1 MNTSISRR
9 QFLKASGLAA
19 AGACAAGL
27 LTGCGGSSS
36 GSASGAA
43 SSGSGSSYT
52 ILYDSQPATLNY
64 LTTGTDLEM
73 VVGANCVDTLVEYD
87 NKGVMRE
94 GLATSWDWDINT
106 LTWTFHLREEN
117 WVDCNGEVVAPVTAQ
132 DFVDALKYVLTPDY
146 AASNVG
152 LVTAYI
158 AGADDYYSY
167 HVYLNNANTGVV
179 DDDGTTY
186 TVDGSGV
193 VTVTAP
199 DSDPATYAPVDFDA
213 VGVTA
218 VDDHTLTYTLTY
230 DFPGFLSLLCY
241 LPYEPAYGPL
251 LEETGDQFATSA
263 ETTGTDLEMVVGA
276 NCVDTL
282 VEYDNK
288 GVMREGL
295 ATSWDWDINTLTWTF
310 HLREE
315 NWVDCNGEV
324 VAPVTAQDFVDALK
338 YVLTPDYAASNVG
351 LVTAYIAGADD
362 YYSYHVYLNNAN
374 TGVVDDDGTT
384 YTVDGSGVVTVTAPD
399 SDPATY
405 APVDFDA
412 VGVTAV
418 DDHTLTYTLT
428 YDFPGFLSLLCYL
441 PYEPAYGPLLEETGD
456 QFATSAET
464 TYSCGAFYLAAYE
477 SLETWVMKKN
487 PENYDADNVFIDT
500 ISRIYNAEASVN
512 GPEMI
517 KRGEIDEATIGS
529 DILDSWLSDDTT
541 KDMVSMDRPNTNYTY
556 FYMFNFMPFSHEFS
570 NWSVEGMD
578 AEYEP
583 ENWAKAINNTNFRK
597 SFLYGINNSVT
608 LAVKAPE
615 GYDNYKLNTITPP
628 SFCANADGV
637 DYLKCGDLANI
648 TEFFDE
654 AKAKEYRD
662 AAIPELT
669 AAGVTFPIKVQM
681 PYNPSS
687 TDWDK
692 QCQVFKQQLEGVL
705 NDGFDFIDII
715 ITAGPSD
722 SFLSSVRRN
731 GKFAFLQ
738 CNWGADYSDPQTET
752 DPFYQ
757 AEGARGSRYAFL
769 RTGVE
774 DGFITGDTADAV
786 MNYMKAIEEAVKITD
801 DINARYDAFANA
813 EASLINNALVVPLG
827 MSIPAYIATRLNYW
841 EGQYASTGFSNKRLK
856 GIHVLD
862 HYISMSEYEA
872 NRDAR

>member
-94 GLATSWDWDINT
+94 GLATSWDWDADT
-106 LTWTFHLREEN
+106 LTWTFHLRDEN

-152 LVTAYI
+152 LVTGYI

-179 DDDGTTY
+179 DEDGTTY
-186 TVDGSGV
+186 TVDADGV
-193 VTVTAP
+193 VTVAAP
-199 DSDPATYAPVDFDA
+199 GADPATYAPVDFES

-218 VDDHTLTYTLTY
+218 VD
-230 DFPGFLSLLCY
+230 
-241 LPYEPAYGPL
+241 E
-251 LEETGDQFATSA
+251 
-263 ETTGTDLEMVVGA
+263 
-276 NCVDTL
+276 
-282 VEYDNK
+282 
-288 GVMREGL
+288 
-295 ATSWDWDINTLTWTF
+295 
-310 HLREE
+310 
-315 NWVDCNGEV
+315 
-324 VAPVTAQDFVDALK
+324 
-338 YVLTPDYAASNVG
+338 
-351 LVTAYIAGADD
+351 
-362 YYSYHVYLNNAN
+362 
-374 TGVVDDDGTT
+374 
-384 YTVDGSGVVTVTAPD
+384 
-399 SDPATY
+399 
-405 APVDFDA
+405 
-412 VGVTAV
+412 
-418 DDHTLTYTLT
+418 HTLTYTLT

-487 PENYDADNVFIDT
+487 PENYDAANVFIDT

-529 DILDSWLSDDTT
+529 DILDSWLADDTT

-669 AAGVTFPIKVQM
+669 ATGVTFPIKVQL

-687 TDWDK
+687 SDWDK
-692 QCQVFKQQLEGVL
+692 QCQVLKQQLEGVL
-705 NDGFDFIDII
+705 NDGFDFINIV

-731 GKFAFLQ
+731 GKFAFLL

-786 MNYMKAIEEAVKITD
+786 MNYMKAIEAAVKITD

-813 EASLINNALVVPLG
+813 EASLINNALVVPMG
-827 MSIPAYIATRLNYW
+827 MSVPAYIATRLNYW

-862 HYISMSEYEA
+862 HYVSMSEYEA

>member
-94 GLATSWDWDINT
+94 GLATSWDWDVDT

-158 AGADDYYSY
+158 AGADDYY
-167 HVYLNNANTGVV
+167 N
-179 DDDGTTY
+179 
-186 TVDGSGV
+186 
-193 VTVTAP
+193 
-199 DSDPATYAPVDFDA
+199 
-213 VGVTA
+213 
-218 VDDHTLTYTLTY
+218 
-230 DFPGFLSLLCY
+230 
-241 LPYEPAYGPL
+241 
-251 LEETGDQFATSA
+251 
-263 ETTGTDLEMVVGA
+263 
-276 NCVDTL
+276 
-282 VEYDNK
+282 
-288 GVMREGL
+288 
-295 ATSWDWDINTLTWTF
+295 
-310 HLREE
+310 
-315 NWVDCNGEV
+315 
-324 VAPVTAQDFVDALK
+324 
-338 YVLTPDYAASNVG
+338 
-351 LVTAYIAGADD
+351 
-362 YYSYHVYLNNAN
+362 YHVYLNNAN

-500 ISRIYNAEASVN
+500 IIVCSMTGFAILVTGVWNMGADHAGLLTHLAFEKVFPNIGGIVVTCALSIFAFTTVLGWAVYGERCVIYLF
-512 GPEMI
+512 G
-517 KRGEIDEATIGS
+517 D
-529 DILDSWLSDDTT
+529 
-541 KDMVSMDRPNTNYTY
+541 
-556 FYMFNFMPFSHEFS
+556 H
-570 NWSVEGMD
+570 
-578 AEYEP
+578 
-583 ENWAKAINNTNFRK
+583 
-597 SFLYGINNSVT
+597 
-608 LAVKAPE
+608 AVKYFRIVFCLVAAA
-615 GYDNYKLNTITPP
+615 GCVMALNTVWLISDTANALMAFPNLIGILLLSPKIVQIIREEVQKDP
-628 SFCANADGV
+628 SF
-637 DYLKCGDLANI
+637 
-648 TEFFDE
+648 
-654 AKAKEYRD
+654 
-662 AAIPELT
+662 
-669 AAGVTFPIKVQM
+669 
-681 PYNPSS
+681 
-687 TDWDK
+687 
-692 QCQVFKQQLEGVL
+692 
-705 NDGFDFIDII
+705 
-715 ITAGPSD
+715 
-722 SFLSSVRRN
+722 
-731 GKFAFLQ
+731 KF
-738 CNWGADYSDPQTET
+738 
-752 DPFYQ
+752 
-757 AEGARGSRYAFL
+757 
-769 RTGVE
+769 
-774 DGFITGDTADAV
+774 
-786 MNYMKAIEEAVKITD
+786 
-801 DINARYDAFANA
+801 
-813 EASLINNALVVPLG
+813 
-827 MSIPAYIATRLNYW
+827 
-841 EGQYASTGFSNKRLK
+841 
-856 GIHVLD
+856 
-862 HYISMSEYEA
+862 
-872 NRDAR
+872 

>member
-1 MNTSISRR
+1 MMNTSISRR

-94 GLATSWDWDINT
+94 GLATSWDWDVDT

-158 AGADDYYSY
+158 AGADDYYNY
-167 HVYLNNANTGVV
+167 HL
-179 DDDGTTY
+179 
-186 TVDGSGV
+186 
-193 VTVTAP
+193 
-199 DSDPATYAPVDFDA
+199 
-213 VGVTA
+213 
-218 VDDHTLTYTLTY
+218 
-230 DFPGFLSLLCY
+230 
-241 LPYEPAYGPL
+241 
-251 LEETGDQFATSA
+251 
-263 ETTGTDLEMVVGA
+263 
-276 NCVDTL
+276 
-282 VEYDNK
+282 
-288 GVMREGL
+288 
-295 ATSWDWDINTLTWTF
+295 
-310 HLREE
+310 
-315 NWVDCNGEV
+315 
-324 VAPVTAQDFVDALK
+324 
-338 YVLTPDYAASNVG
+338 
-351 LVTAYIAGADD
+351 
-362 YYSYHVYLNNAN
+362 YLNNAN

-813 EASLINNALVVPLG
+813 EPIADRRYFFPVRHTHRTFSQQGKSRLTDHIRMQFRHSSQNHQSCSSFTDNLICQKSSLQEFRIFGTEPIQISHTAFRKG
-827 MSIPAYIATRLNYW
+827 MYLSVLLQYQRVTTFVKKAYQFTHHKVSCFRR
-841 EGQYASTGFSNKRLK
+841 ST
-856 GIHVLD
+856 
-862 HYISMSEYEA
+862 
-872 NRDAR
+872 